1 MRRSASLHPRG
12 AVEDGD
18 ACHYRIVALPVTSLP
33 APASRVAATDGE
45 GDVLLPSAW
54 REQTTRGAR
63 EVSRGAL
70 CTTAPSPL
78 FHSPCFVAGKS
89 NAANTRRVRARRTR
103 TFILISLKS
112 SEIFLPLETK
122 GALRCVA
129 IQNKTI
135 SNPPPTHTPQP
146 LQAPRRLGCRWP
158 PRRRHCAHGGGA
170 CCRELDTIV
179 VVRVAAT
186 QPRRRGARDA
196 IVRGCQRRLWRRAT
210 VGF

>member
-135 SNPPPTHTPQP
+135 SNPPPHTHTTTT
-146 LQAPRRLGCRWP
+146 AGSAP
-158 PRRRHCAHGGGA
+158 PRVS
-170 CCRELDTIV
+170 L
-179 VVRVAAT
+179 AAA
-186 QPRRRGARDA
+186 PPALRARRRCVLPRARHHRRGTRGRDA
-196 IVRGCQRRLWRRAT
+196 AETARRT
-210 VGF
+210 